1 MLLEGIQM
9 VDNFPYKMTISFHI
23 GKWKMFTHFNFSII
37 EEISPH
43 QVHPQ
48 RVQKE
53 TLLSHQHQSLVT
65 EQTMLE
71 CRGPILQKG

>member
-1 MLLEGIQM
+1 MDRKINILKI
-9 VDNFPYKMTISFHI
+9 DIFR
-23 GKWKMFTHFNFSII
+23 HFNFAII
-37 EEISPH
+37 EEIPSH

-53 TLLSHQHQSLVT
+53 TLLSHQHQSPVT

>member
-1 MLLEGIQM
+1 MDI
-9 VDNFPYKMTISFHI
+9 FR
-23 GKWKMFTHFNFSII
+23 HFNFAMI
-37 EEISPH
+37 EEIPSN

>member
-1 MLLEGIQM
+1 MAKKNL
-9 VDNFPYKMTISFHI
+9 KMDIFR
-23 GKWKMFTHFNFSII
+23 HFNFAMI
-37 EEISPH
+37 EEIPSH